1 MSAEENISSQFSS
14 QAIPSVPSTTCDIH
28 GSSVVLYCKDCG
40 VTLCDTCLTDG
51 SHHNHSYSTLKD
63 ACQEQIER
71 VLQRV
76 KKMKSSLLKQS
87 DIRAQVDKA
96 KKDIEEMF
104 SQTKETVAD
113 LYQELRELMDQNMQ
127 QAFLLIQAQKE
138 SMMQGMDQLALEGEK
153 CQEKTKHITQAVE
166 KLKRKQDADSGLS
179 LSEIKALDTSIEAVE
194 DFHRNAGKRM
204 RFDNKRLK
212 ALENSVS
219 TIVQRNKDMLPRPWE
234 FAENITFDE
243 KTADKNLETSEDK
256 TQLRYVPSR
265 CPPVGKKSKEAE
277 TVPNILASQ
286 SFSQGSHYWEVE
298 VKGRK
303 NWTVGVVDKGWVKKG
318 MNQALG
324 QDKLSW
330 ALQMDAGSLVALHN
344 DDITMVREAE
354 IEVLGVFLDLSKGWL
369 QFYNVHSGS
378 VLHTFV
384 AKFKNSLYP
393 AFSIE
398 AEKGDVHQ
406 MRICALMPQNLS
418 RDLGKL

>member
-1 MSAEENISSQFSS
+1 
-14 QAIPSVPSTTCDIH
+14 
-28 GSSVVLYCKDCG
+28 
-40 VTLCDTCLTDG
+40 
-51 SHHNHSYSTLKD
+51 
-63 ACQEQIER
+63 
-71 VLQRV
+71 
-76 KKMKSSLLKQS
+76 
-87 DIRAQVDKA
+87 
-96 KKDIEEMF
+96 
-104 SQTKETVAD
+104 
-113 LYQELRELMDQNMQ
+113 
-127 QAFLLIQAQKE
+127 
-138 SMMQGMDQLALEGEK
+138 MMQGMDQLALEGEK

-277 TVPNILASQ
+277 TVLNILASQ

-354 IEVLGVFLDLSKGWL
+354 IEVLGVFLDFSKGWL

-384 AKFKNSLYP
+384 ARFKNSLYP

-418 RDLGKL
+418 RDLDSRAGLLNDRRQSTDSGIGRCVNVPTEVAAANVSQSLEGIELSTQTHLPQPSNHSSGYSSTGL